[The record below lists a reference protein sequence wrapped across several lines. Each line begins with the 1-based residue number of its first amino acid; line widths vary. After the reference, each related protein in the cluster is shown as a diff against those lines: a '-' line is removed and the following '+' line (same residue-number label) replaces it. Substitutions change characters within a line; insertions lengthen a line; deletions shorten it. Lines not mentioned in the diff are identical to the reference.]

1 MAWVFS
7 YYAASFRYSSDPHDQ
22 LNQFPRPSHRVHS
35 AYRIP
40 DPSLTIEL
48 IRLLIAM
55 IVNPLIRNTLH
66 PFMEPRLMTPAH
78 P

>member
-1 MAWVFS
+1 MASVFS
-7 YYAASFRYSSDPHDQ
+7 YLDAAALYSSDPYDQ
-22 LNQFPRPSHRVHS
+22 LNQPPRPSHRFHF
-35 AYRIP
+35 ACPIP
-40 DPSLTIEL
+40 ISISLVEL
-48 IRLLIAM
+48 IRLLIAT